1 MTNTVTKYAIALIVT
16 WTLALQ
22 AMALN
27 VAEHPSNA
35 HIGQCFA
42 RVLTPD
48 TTETVVERFEV
59 TPATSRQ
66 VIVPAVYEEQLIR
79 VKVREAATEY
89 LAIPAEYESITE
101 QILVE
106 PAREVLLTIPAQ
118 YEIWTETVEVK
129 PARTVWKSGK
139 GLYGRGMAETGTAH
153 EEGVTGD
160 VLCRVT
166 EPAIT

>member
-1 MTNTVTKYAIALIVT
+1 MTNSVTKYAIAFIAAC
-16 WTLALQ
+16 TLALQ

-27 VAEHPSNA
+27 VAEQPSNA
-35 HIGQCFA
+35 HVGQCFA

-48 TTETVVERFEV
+48 TTETVLNRVEI

-66 VIVPAVYEEQLIR
+66 IVVPAVYEKQIIR

-89 LAIPAEYESITE
+89 LAIPAVYETITE

-118 YEIWTETVEVK
+118 YEIWTETVEVR

-139 GLYGRGMAETGTAH
+139 GQIGRAH
-153 EEGVTGD
+153 V
-160 VLCRVT
+160 
-166 EPAIT
+166 